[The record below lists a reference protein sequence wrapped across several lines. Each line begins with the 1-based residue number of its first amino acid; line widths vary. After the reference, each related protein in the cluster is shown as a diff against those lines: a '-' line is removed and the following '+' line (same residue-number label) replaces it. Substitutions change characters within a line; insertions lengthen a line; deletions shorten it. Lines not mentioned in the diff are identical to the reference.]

1 VSVRVSDGA
10 EAARVA
16 HLHVEG
22 LPDSLLAGLGPRF
35 LTRLYLR
42 IAQDPGSFLLVRE
55 HGGEVAGFVAGTV
68 NTGALYRSFLR
79 HDGLGA
85 ALSASGHLLRHGR
98 RAWDT
103 LRYGRGAGD
112 PSDPPAELLSL
123 AVAADAR
130 RLGIGG
136 QLVDAFVAELDRRG
150 ISTCRVTVGA
160 SNAAARAL
168 YAGAGFQDARTIEVH
183 RGDPSVVM
191 IRP

>member
-1 VSVRVSDGA
+1 MA
-10 EAARVA
+10 Q
-16 HLHVEG
+16 LHVEG
-22 LPDSLLAGLGPRF
+22 LPDSLLAALGPRF

-42 IAQDPGSFLLVRE
+42 IARDPRSFLLIRE

-68 NTGALYRSFLR
+68 DTGAFYRSFLLR
-79 HDGLGA
+79 DGVPA
-85 ALSASGHLLRHGR
+85 AASAAGHLVRHGR

-103 LRYGRGAGD
+103 WRYGRVAGD
-112 PSDPPAELLSL
+112 PTDPPAELLSL

-136 QLVDAFVAELDRRG
+136 QLVDAFVAELDRRAVPA
-150 ISTCRVTVGA
+150 CRVTVGA
-160 SNAAARAL
+160 SNTAARAL
-168 YAGAGFQDARTIEVH
+168 YAGGGFREARTIEVH